1 MITFNMFLFLKILVV
16 TVTLFNILYVT
27 YSVYISF
34 IWLIHLIF
42 VVIVTVCNCFDKN
55 VLSFMFL
62 LYLAFY
68 RTSCWN
74 AMFCRIYMHQK
85 TSHIISRQGTY
96 AFQSMQQILVACW
109 QLFVVSYPFL
119 WALHKGY
126 CSCVEGFIK
135 LSPIN
140 ILP

>member
-1 MITFNMFLFLKILVV
+1 MFNDNIQYVLIPKKSIDA
-16 TVTLFNILYVT
+16 LFNILYVT

-68 RTSCWN
+68 RTS
-74 AMFCRIYMHQK
+74 
-85 TSHIISRQGTY
+85 
-96 AFQSMQQILVACW
+96 
-109 QLFVVSYPFL
+109 
-119 WALHKGY
+119 
-126 CSCVEGFIK
+126 
-135 LSPIN
+135 
-140 ILP
+140 

>member
-1 MITFNMFLFLKILVV
+1 MATLILNCDNLIPQKPTLSILSEWVIMIHYDRRTVIWYKMKFNAIYQIFNDNIQYVLIPKNLVV
-16 TVTLFNILYVT
+16 TVTLFNKLYVT

-74 AMFCRIYMHQK
+74 AMFYRIIYAPK
-85 TSHIISRQGTY
+85 KPHI
-96 AFQSMQQILVACW
+96 
-109 QLFVVSYPFL
+109 
-119 WALHKGY
+119 
-126 CSCVEGFIK
+126 
-135 LSPIN
+135 
-140 ILP
+140 